1 MLSDGVL
8 AGDAAVHCLSSDAL
22 PCCWGRDQLT
32 IDAVCPLT
40 VQPGHGH
47 VSWLPESRQ
56 TRSCTLQ
63 VYMHRKAEQVE
74 LKREAFELLGGRL
87 KHEMTV
93 EVFTSFLLRLAL
105 LRDTSLDWSHASR

>member
-1 MLSDGVL
+1 
-8 AGDAAVHCLSSDAL
+8 
-22 PCCWGRDQLT
+22 
-32 IDAVCPLT
+32 
-40 VQPGHGH
+40 
-47 VSWLPESRQ
+47 
-56 TRSCTLQ
+56 
-63 VYMHRKAEQVE
+63 MHKKAEQVE